1 VRKPLAVSRKLWMAK
16 EPRKN
21 SARGSRLTAH
31 EDGYTMVA
39 IVLGMMILAIVIMGV
54 APAVATVMK
63 REREKEL
70 LFRGKQYARAIALF
84 QKRYG
89 RFPTELKELYE
100 NRPRTIRKLWKEPM
114 CNCPDW
120 HVIYQNS
127 PDALNPGGGGSG
139 LPGIDAS
146 NPFAERPIEAGI
158 HQIEIQIELVVQP
171 IIETGVGHV
180 IGRSVVKTPAERDDS
195 RVLEQRDE
203 IRCRA

>member
-1 VRKPLAVSRKLWMAK
+1 
-16 EPRKN
+16 
-21 SARGSRLTAH
+21 
-31 EDGYTMVA
+31 MVA

-89 RFPTELKELYE
+89 RFPTQLKELYE
-100 NRPRTIRKLWKEPM
+100 NRPRTIRKLWKEPI

-127 PDALNPGGGGSG
+127 PDALNPQMSGSG
-139 LPGIDAS
+139 LPGGSVKPTPTPGVFGTGQTKSVGPIVGVRSSVHEEALAEWRGQKYYDEWRFIMGDADRDTMTGS
-146 NPFAERPIEAGI
+146 SPTGLPPGMPPPPAPIK
-158 HQIEIQIELVVQP
+158 P
-171 IIETGVGHV
+171 
-180 IGRSVVKTPAERDDS
+180 P
-195 RVLEQRDE
+195 
-203 IRCRA
+203 

>member
-1 VRKPLAVSRKLWMAK
+1 MEKKGREA
-16 EPRKN
+16 
-21 SARGSRLTAH
+21 GF
-31 EDGYTMVA
+31 TMVA

-63 REREKEL
+63 RERGKEL

-89 RFPTELKELYE
+89 RFPNELKELYE

-127 PDALNPGGGGSG
+127 PDALNPGAGGSG
-139 LPGIDAS
+139 LPGARPLPTPTPGAFGPTGQTKTVGPIVGVRSSVHEEALTEWRRRSRHPGRIHPDNAVAAGRAS
-146 NPFAERPIEAGI
+146 APAPYPKISYSD
-158 HQIEIQIELVVQP
+158 
-171 IIETGVGHV
+171 
-180 IGRSVVKTPAERDDS
+180 SVVVVIEPQAPG
-195 RVLEQRDE
+195 
-203 IRCRA
+203 C